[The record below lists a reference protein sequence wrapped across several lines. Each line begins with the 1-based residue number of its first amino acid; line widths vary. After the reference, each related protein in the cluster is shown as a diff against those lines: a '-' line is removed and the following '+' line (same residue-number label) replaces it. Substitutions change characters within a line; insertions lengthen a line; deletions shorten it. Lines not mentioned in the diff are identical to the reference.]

1 MTEMEQIM
9 HKAVTLNSENFKDVV
24 LDSKIPVVVDFWA
37 GWCGPCQAMVP
48 VVEKL
53 AEELEGQ
60 AIVGKVDVDENRD
73 LASSYGVRSLP
84 TFVVFYNGEVVYQ
97 HSGTASRGQLREMVL
112 SHAASHS

>member
-1 MTEMEQIM
+1 M
-9 HKAVTLNSENFKDVV
+9 HKAVTLNSDNFKEVV

-37 GWCGPCQAMVP
+37 GWCSPCQAMGP

-53 AEELEGQ
+53 AEELDGQ
-60 AIVGKVDVDENRD
+60 AIVGKVDFEENSA
-73 LASSYGVRSLP
+73 LASSYGIRSLP

-112 SHAASHS
+112 AHASSHS